1 MGLSKVQRVLLHLLK
16 EAGADQTMTICI
28 MLALKKSDKAMIDLL
43 LYIYDNKPSV
53 NEISEKFLDILY
65 ELPPELRTGQF
76 AE

>member
-1 MGLSKVQRVLLHLLK
+1 
-16 EAGADQTMTICI
+16 MTICI